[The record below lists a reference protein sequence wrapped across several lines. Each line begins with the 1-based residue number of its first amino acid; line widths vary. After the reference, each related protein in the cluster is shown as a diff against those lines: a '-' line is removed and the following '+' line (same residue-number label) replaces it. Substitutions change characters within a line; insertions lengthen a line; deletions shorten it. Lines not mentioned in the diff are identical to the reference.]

1 MRRWI
6 WTFQSRYNSIDRLVT
21 SVLNLSL
28 KELNVENSDFE
39 QNYVK
44 NIFQKLALNQDI
56 QPTFMISPWSMM
68 NLSLRSALCMTTK
81 IFIYWPGFF
90 WFYRMGAFTWILMYF
105 LLIGRCIWIV
115 PAKTLLLYIFICG
128 KRNRPNSI
136 ELWPF
141 KSTNCLAGKM
151 KNLKRSFK
159 TTWKVFY
166 LKKWLKINIE
176 VEVVLG
182 IDGDIFT
189 FSPYSNSI
197 ISDRRSG

>member
-1 MRRWI
+1 MRLWI
-6 WTFQSRYNSIDRLVT
+6 WTFQSRYNSIDFGIKRIKCRKFRFRTKLRQEYFSKVGSESRYPADFYDIT
-21 SVLNLSL
+21 VKYDEPIAEKCSL
-28 KELNVENSDFE
+28 HDYEN
-39 QNYVK
+39 
-44 NIFQKLALNQDI
+44 
-56 QPTFMISPWSMM
+56 
-68 NLSLRSALCMTTK
+68 
-81 IFIYWPGFF
+81 IYLLTGF
-90 WFYRMGAFTWILMYF
+90 RMGAFTWILMYF

-159 TTWKVFY
+159 TAWKVFY